1 MVANANIC
9 FLSQISSH
17 LSDSE
22 GQTQTCRCFL
32 LMSSCWASLHPPN
45 ASPLLIC
52 SASPSLKLE
61 LVGNL
66 LPPVQKV
73 ATLTT
78 SLFAC

>member
-22 GQTQTCRCFL
+22 GATHDPDLQMLPSDVFML
-32 LMSSCWASLHPPN
+32 ASLHPPN
-45 ASPLLIC
+45 ASPTYLFYITLLE
-52 SASPSLKLE
+52 ARA
-61 LVGNL
+61 N
-66 LPPVQKV
+66 LPPPNKV